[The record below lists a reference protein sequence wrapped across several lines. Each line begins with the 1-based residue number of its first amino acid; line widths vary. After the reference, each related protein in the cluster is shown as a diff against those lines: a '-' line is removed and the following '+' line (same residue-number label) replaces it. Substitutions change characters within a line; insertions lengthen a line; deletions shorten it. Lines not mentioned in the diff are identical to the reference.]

1 MPVFSA
7 LLVLLALSGGGRGG
21 PSPTLVL
28 DLTGSARDTTI
39 AFRGA
44 GYTPGAEVMVALGE
58 DGILVAITTANANG
72 AISGVFPT
80 PDPRL
85 IPELAG
91 TSALVYA
98 TESGSGVRSTEVQL
112 PIARAART
120 AVSQHGGTAVLALD
134 LEIGRAPENTTYWVL
149 FGTPGTPVAARRLTD
164 PEGDGVYS
172 LSMEVGAGAPLAIEF
187 VRGTGTRNTAAGPS
201 PDKPIRTIRKYPPI
215 TPRVSLMLRLA
226 SPAGR

>member
-28 DLTGSARDTTI
+28 DPTGSARDTTI

-44 GYTPGAEVMVALGE
+44 GYAPGAEVTVALGE
-58 DGILVAITTANANG
+58 DGIPVAITTANANG
-72 AISGVFPT
+72 AISGIFPT

-85 IPELAG
+85 IPEMAG
-91 TSALVYA
+91 RSTLVYA
-98 TESGSGVRSTEVQL
+98 TETVSSVRSTGVEI

-120 AVSQHGGTAVLALD
+120 AGSQHRETAVLALD
-134 LEIGRAPENTTYWVL
+134 LEIGRAPENATYWVL
-149 FGTPGTPVAARRLTD
+149 FGTPGAPPAARRLTD

-172 LSMEVGAGAPLAIEF
+172 LSMEVGTGAPLAIEL
-187 VRGTGTRNTAAGPS
+187 VRGTGTRNTAAGPL
-201 PDKPIRTIRKYPPI
+201 PDQPIRTIRKYPPI

>member
-1 MPVFSA
+1 VPVFSA

-21 PSPTLVL
+21 QSPTLVL
-28 DLTGSARDTTI
+28 DHTGSARDITI

-44 GYTPGAEVMVALGE
+44 GYTPGAEVTVALGE
-58 DGILVAITTANANG
+58 NAIPVAITTANAKG
-72 AISGVFPT
+72 RISGVFPT

-98 TESGSGVRSTEVQL
+98 IETGSGIRSTEVQL
-112 PIARAART
+112 SIARAGRT
-120 AVSQHGGTAVLALD
+120 AGSQHQETAVFALE
-134 LEIGRAPENTTYWVL
+134 LEIGKAPEDATYWVL
-149 FGTPGTPVAARRLTD
+149 FGAPGSQPSARRLTD

-172 LSMEVGAGAPLAIEF
+172 LSMEVGAGVPLAIEL
-187 VRGTGTRNTAAGPS
+187 VRGTGTRNTSAGPS
-201 PDKPIRTIRKYPPI
+201 PDQPIRTIRKYPPI

-226 SPAGR
+226 TYAGR